1 MIKVNYD
8 SETGKVVAFNKDTE
22 PYIEITEQERLQPLP
37 DKYSY
42 YCVDNGKF
50 CIKRRTPTEEELAK
64 DTISNRNKEISE
76 LKAKLAQT
84 DYQAIKFA
92 EGWITADDYASMKVD
107 RYLWRKRINE
117 LEELINGSSEN

>member
-42 YCVDNGKF
+42 YCVENGKF
-50 CIKRRTPTEEELAK
+50 CIKRRTPTKEELAK
-64 DTISNRNKEISE
+64 DIISNRNKEISE

-92 EGWITADDYASMKVD
+92 EGWITADDYAPTKALRNS
-107 RYLWRKRINE
+107 WRTRINE
-117 LEELINGSSEN
+117 LEVQDGNSEN

>member
-1 MIKVNYD
+1 MIKVNYNP
-8 SETGKVVAFNKDTE
+8 ETGRVVAFNKDTE
-22 PYIEITEQERLQPLP
+22 PYIEITEEERKQPLP

-76 LKAKLAQT
+76 LKAKLAET

-92 EGWITADDYASMKVD
+92 EGWTTADDYAPIKALRNS
-107 RYLWRKRINE
+107 WRARINE
-117 LEELINGSSEN
+117 LEVQK

>member
-8 SETGKVVAFNKDTE
+8 SNTGKVVAFNKDTE

-42 YCVDNGKF
+42 YCVENGKF

-64 DTISNRNKEISE
+64 DIISNRNKEINE

-92 EGWITADDYASMKVD
+92 EGWITADDYAPTKALRNS
-107 RYLWRKRINE
+107 WRVRINE
-117 LEELINGSSEN
+117 LEVQDGNSKN

>member
-8 SETGKVVAFNKDTE
+8 SKNGKVVAFNKDTE

-42 YCVDNGKF
+42 YCVENGKF

-64 DTISNRNKEISE
+64 NIISNRNKEISE

-92 EGWITADDYASMKVD
+92 EGWITADDYAPTKALRNS
-107 RYLWRKRINE
+107 WRARINE
-117 LEELINGSSEN
+117 LEVQDGNSEN

>member
-8 SETGKVVAFNKDTE
+8 SKGKVVAFNKDTE

-42 YCVDNGKF
+42 YCVENGKF
-50 CIKRRTPTEEELAK
+50 CIKRRTPTEEELTK
-64 DTISNRNKEISE
+64 DIISNRNKEISE

-92 EGWITADDYASMKVD
+92 EGWITADDYAPTKALRNS
-107 RYLWRKRINE
+107 WRARINE
-117 LEELINGSSEN
+117 LEVQDGNSEN

>member
-8 SETGKVVAFNKDTE
+8 SKGKVVAFNKDTE

-42 YCVDNGKF
+42 YCVENGKF

-64 DTISNRNKEISE
+64 DAISNRNKEISE

-92 EGWITADDYASMKVD
+92 EGWITAEDYAPTKALRNS
-107 RYLWRKRINE
+107 WRARINE
-117 LEELINGSSEN
+117 LEVQDGNSES

>member
-8 SETGKVVAFNKDTE
+8 SKGKVVAFNKDTE
-22 PYIEITEQERLQPLP
+22 PYIEITEEERKQPLP

-42 YCVDNGKF
+42 YAVENGKF

-64 DTISNRNKEISE
+64 DIISNRNKEISE

-92 EGWITADDYASMKVD
+92 EGWITADDYAPTKALRNS
-107 RYLWRKRINE
+107 WRARINE
-117 LEELINGSSEN
+117 LEVQDGNSEN

>member
-1 MIKVNYD
+1 MIKVNYNPD
-8 SETGKVVAFNKDTE
+8 TGKVVAFNKDTE

-64 DTISNRNKEISE
+64 DAISNRNKEISE

-92 EGWITADDYASMKVD
+92 EGWITADDYAPTKALRNS
-107 RYLWRKRINE
+107 WRVRINE
-117 LEELINGSSEN
+117 LEVQDGNSEN

>member
-1 MIKVNYD
+1 MIKVNYNP
-8 SETGKVVAFNKDTE
+8 ETGKVVAFNKDIE

-42 YCVDNGKF
+42 YAVEGGKF

-92 EGWITADDYASMKVD
+92 EGWITADDYAPTKALRNS
-107 RYLWRKRINE
+107 WRARINE
-117 LEELINGSSEN
+117 LEVQDGNSKS

>member
-8 SETGKVVAFNKDTE
+8 SNTGKVVAFNKDTE

-42 YCVDNGKF
+42 YCVENGKF
-50 CIKRRTPTEEELAK
+50 CIKRRTPTEGELAK

-76 LKAKLAQT
+76 LKAKLSQT

-92 EGWITADDYASMKVD
+92 EGWITADDYAPTKALRNS
-107 RYLWRKRINE
+107 WRTRINE
-117 LEELINGSSEN
+117 LEVQDGNSEN

>member
-8 SETGKVVAFNKDTE
+8 SKTGKVVAFNKDTE
-22 PYIEITEQERLQPLP
+22 PYIEITEQERKQPLP

-64 DTISNRNKEISE
+64 DIISNRNKEISE

-92 EGWITADDYASMKVD
+92 EGWITADDYAPTKALRNS
-107 RYLWRKRINE
+107 WRTRINE
-117 LEELINGSSEN
+117 LEVQDGNSKN

>member
-1 MIKVNYD
+1 MIKANYD

-42 YCVDNGKF
+42 YCVENGKF

-64 DTISNRNKEISE
+64 DAISNRNKEISE

-92 EGWITADDYASMKVD
+92 EGWITAEDYAPTKALRNS
-107 RYLWRKRINE
+107 WRARINE
-117 LEELINGSSEN
+117 LEVQDGNSES

>member
-8 SETGKVVAFNKDTE
+8 FKTGKVIAFNKDTE
-22 PYIEITEQERLQPLP
+22 PYIEITEEERKQPLP

-92 EGWITADDYASMKVD
+92 EGWITADDYAPTKALRNS
-107 RYLWRKRINE
+107 WRARINE
-117 LEELINGSSEN
+117 LEVQNGNSEN

>member
-1 MIKVNYD
+1 MIKVNYNP
-8 SETGKVVAFNKDTE
+8 ETGKVVAFNKDTE

-42 YCVDNGKF
+42 YCVENGKF

-64 DTISNRNKEISE
+64 DIISNRNKEISE
-76 LKAKLAQT
+76 LKAKLAAT

-92 EGWITADDYASMKVD
+92 EGWITADDYAPTKALRNS
-107 RYLWRKRINE
+107 WRARINE
-117 LEELINGSSEN
+117 LEVQDGNSEN

>member
-8 SETGKVVAFNKDTE
+8 SNTGKVVAFNKDTE

-42 YCVDNGKF
+42 YCVENGKF
-50 CIKRRTPTEEELAK
+50 GIKRRTPTEEELAK
-64 DTISNRNKEISE
+64 DIISNRNKEINE

-92 EGWITADDYASMKVD
+92 EGWITADDYAPTKALRNS
-107 RYLWRKRINE
+107 WRARINE
-117 LEELINGSSEN
+117 LEVQDGNSEN

>member
-8 SETGKVVAFNKDTE
+8 SKTGKVVAFNKDTE
-22 PYIEITEQERLQPLP
+22 PYIEITELERLQPLP

-64 DTISNRNKEISE
+64 DIISNRNKEINE

-92 EGWITADDYASMKVD
+92 EGWITADDYAPTKALRNS
-107 RYLWRKRINE
+107 WRARINE
-117 LEELINGSSEN
+117 LEVQDGNSEN

>member
-8 SETGKVVAFNKDTE
+8 SKGKVVAFNKDTE
-22 PYIEITEQERLQPLP
+22 PYIEITEEERKQPLP

-42 YCVDNGKF
+42 YAVENGKF
-50 CIKRRTPTEEELAK
+50 CIKRRTPTEEEVAK
-64 DTISNRNKEISE
+64 DIISNRNKEINE

-92 EGWITADDYASMKVD
+92 EGWITADDYAPTKALRNS
-107 RYLWRKRINE
+107 WRARINE
-117 LEELINGSSEN
+117 LEVQDGNSKN

>member
-1 MIKVNYD
+1 MIKVNYNP
-8 SETGKVVAFNKDTE
+8 ETGKVVAFNKDTE

-64 DTISNRNKEISE
+64 DIISNRNKEISE

-92 EGWITADDYASMKVD
+92 EGWITADDYAPTKALRNS
-107 RYLWRKRINE
+107 WRVRINE
-117 LEELINGSSEN
+117 LEVQDGNSEN

>member
-1 MIKVNYD
+1 MIKVNYNPD
-8 SETGKVVAFNKDTE
+8 TGKVVAFNKDTE

-64 DTISNRNKEISE
+64 DVISNRNKEISE

-92 EGWITADDYASMKVD
+92 EGWITADDYAPTKALRNS
-107 RYLWRKRINE
+107 WRTRINE
-117 LEELINGSSEN
+117 LEVQDGNSEN

>member
-1 MIKVNYD
+1 MIKVNYNPD
-8 SETGKVVAFNKDTE
+8 TGKVVAFNKDTE

-42 YCVDNGKF
+42 YCVENGKF
-50 CIKRRTPTEEELAK
+50 CIKRRTPTEEEVAK
-64 DTISNRNKEISE
+64 DIISNRNKEISE

-92 EGWITADDYASMKVD
+92 EGWITADDYAPTKALRNS
-107 RYLWRKRINE
+107 WRVRINE
-117 LEELINGSSEN
+117 LEVQDGNSEN

>member
-8 SETGKVVAFNKDTE
+8 FKTGKVVAFNKDTE
-22 PYIEITEQERLQPLP
+22 PYIEITEEERKQPLP

-76 LKAKLAQT
+76 LKAKLTET

-92 EGWITADDYASMKVD
+92 EGWTTADDYAPIKALRNS
-107 RYLWRKRINE
+107 WRARINE
-117 LEELINGSSEN
+117 LEAQK

>member
-1 MIKVNYD
+1 MIKVNYNPD
-8 SETGKVVAFNKDTE
+8 TGKVVAFNKDTE

-42 YCVDNGKF
+42 YCVENGKF

-64 DTISNRNKEISE
+64 DSISNRNKEINE

-92 EGWITADDYASMKVD
+92 EGWITADDYAPTKALRNS
-107 RYLWRKRINE
+107 WRARINE
-117 LEELINGSSEN
+117 LEVQDGNSES

>member
-1 MIKVNYD
+1 MIKVNYNPK
-8 SETGKVVAFNKDTE
+8 TGKVVAFNKDTE
-22 PYIEITEQERLQPLP
+22 PYIEITEQERKQPLP

-42 YCVDNGKF
+42 DCVDNGKF

-76 LKAKLAQT
+76 LKAKLAET

-92 EGWITADDYASMKVD
+92 EGWITAEDYAPIKALRNS
-107 RYLWRKRINE
+107 WRARINE
-117 LEELINGSSEN
+117 LEAQK

>member
-1 MIKVNYD
+1 MIKVNYNP
-8 SETGKVVAFNKDTE
+8 ETGKVVAFGKDIE
-22 PYIEITEQERLQPLP
+22 PYIEITEEERKQPLP

-92 EGWITADDYASMKVD
+92 EGWITADDYAPTKALRNS
-107 RYLWRKRINE
+107 WRARINE
-117 LEELINGSSEN
+117 LEVQDGNSEN

>member
-1 MIKVNYD
+1 MIKANYD
-8 SETGKVVAFNKDTE
+8 SKTGKVVAFNKDIE
-22 PYIEITEQERLQPLP
+22 PYIEITEQERKQPLP

-42 YCVDNGKF
+42 YAVESGKF
-50 CIKRRTPTEEELAK
+50 CIKRRTPTEEELAR
-64 DTISNRNKEISE
+64 DIVNDRNKEIGE
-76 LKAKLAQT
+76 LKAKLAAT

>member
-1 MIKVNYD
+1 MIKVNYNPD
-8 SETGKVVAFNKDTE
+8 TGKVVAFNKDTE

-64 DTISNRNKEISE
+64 DIISNRNKEISE

-92 EGWITADDYASMKVD
+92 EGWITADDYAPTKALRNS
-107 RYLWRKRINE
+107 WRARINE
-117 LEELINGSSEN
+117 LEVQNGNSEN

>member
-1 MIKVNYD
+1 MIKVNYNP
-8 SETGKVVAFNKDTE
+8 ETGKVVAFNKDTE

-42 YCVDNGKF
+42 YCVENGKF

-64 DTISNRNKEISE
+64 DAISNRNKEISE

-92 EGWITADDYASMKVD
+92 EGWITAEDYAPTKALRNS
-107 RYLWRKRINE
+107 WRTRINE
-117 LEELINGSSEN
+117 LEVQDGNSEN

>member
-8 SETGKVVAFNKDTE
+8 SKTGKVVAFNKDTE

-42 YCVDNGKF
+42 YCVESGKF
-50 CIKRRTPTEEELAK
+50 CIKRRTPTEEEVAK
-64 DTISNRNKEISE
+64 DIISNRNKEISE

-92 EGWITADDYASMKVD
+92 EGWITADEYAPIKTLRNS
-107 RYLWRKRINE
+107 WRARINE
-117 LEELINGSSEN
+117 LEVQDGNSEN

>member
-8 SETGKVVAFNKDTE
+8 SKTGKVVAFNKDTE

-64 DTISNRNKEISE
+64 DIISNRNKEISE

-92 EGWITADDYASMKVD
+92 EGWITADDYASIKAL
-107 RYLWRKRINE
+107 RNSWRVRINE
-117 LEELINGSSEN
+117 LEVQDGNSKN

>member
-8 SETGKVVAFNKDTE
+8 SKGRVVAFNKDTE

-50 CIKRRTPTEEELAK
+50 CIKRRTPTEEEVAK
-64 DTISNRNKEISE
+64 DAISNRNKEISE

-92 EGWITADDYASMKVD
+92 EGWITADDYAPTKALRNS
-107 RYLWRKRINE
+107 WRVRINE
-117 LEELINGSSEN
+117 LEVQDGNSEN

>member
-8 SETGKVVAFNKDTE
+8 SNTGKVVAFNKDTE
-22 PYIEITEQERLQPLP
+22 PYIEITEHERLQPLP

-64 DTISNRNKEISE
+64 DAISNRNKEISE

-92 EGWITADDYASMKVD
+92 EGWITADDYAPTKALRNS
-107 RYLWRKRINE
+107 WRARINE
-117 LEELINGSSEN
+117 LEVQDGNSKN

>member
-8 SETGKVVAFNKDTE
+8 SKGKVVAFNKDTE

-42 YCVDNGKF
+42 YCVENGKF

-64 DTISNRNKEISE
+64 DIVSNRNKEISE

-92 EGWITADDYASMKVD
+92 EGWITADDYAPTKALRNS
-107 RYLWRKRINE
+107 WRVRINE
-117 LEELINGSSEN
+117 LEVQDGNSEN

>member
-42 YCVDNGKF
+42 YCVENGKF

-64 DTISNRNKEISE
+64 DIISNRNKEINE

-92 EGWITADDYASMKVD
+92 EGWITADDYAPTKALRNS
-107 RYLWRKRINE
+107 WRTRINE
-117 LEELINGSSEN
+117 LEVQDGNSEN

>member
-1 MIKVNYD
+1 MIKVNYNPD
-8 SETGKVVAFNKDTE
+8 TGKVVAFNKDTE

-64 DTISNRNKEISE
+64 DAISNRNKEISE

-92 EGWITADDYASMKVD
+92 EGWITADDYAPTKALRNS
-107 RYLWRKRINE
+107 WRVRINE
-117 LEELINGSSEN
+117 LEVQNGNSEN

>member
-8 SETGKVVAFNKDTE
+8 SNTGKVVAFNKDTE

-42 YCVDNGKF
+42 YCVENGKF
-50 CIKRRTPTEEELAK
+50 CIKRRTPTEGELAK
-64 DTISNRNKEISE
+64 DTISNRNKEINE

-92 EGWITADDYASMKVD
+92 EGWITADDYAPTKALRNS
-107 RYLWRKRINE
+107 WRTRINE
-117 LEELINGSSEN
+117 LEVQDGNSKN

>member
-8 SETGKVVAFNKDTE
+8 SKNGKVVAFNKDTE

-42 YCVDNGKF
+42 YCVENGKF

-64 DTISNRNKEISE
+64 DIISNRNKEINE

-92 EGWITADDYASMKVD
+92 EGWITADDYAPTKALRNS
-107 RYLWRKRINE
+107 WRARINE
-117 LEELINGSSEN
+117 LEVQDGNSEN